1 MAKNKKSSSAQQV
14 LSPEKYIRT
23 KARNL
28 PIAECLIGD
37 NWQETGLTTIIIARR
52 HTNGNYTIG
61 SYLVDTFCL
70 GVKLATYFF
79 NISSNDYEEYKEHL
93 SEHRSMHATSYNEAH
108 NLIFGSIAYAE
119 ELGINPCKEFEL
131 TQYILEEDT
140 DDIPLIEYE
149 FGKDGKPCLVVEN
162 ALEGSKY
169 LPTLEI
175 TTGGEFRY
183 FIQDEELVSEEEA
196 AYMEENWNTVEYAYA
211 YPEYPKELHLTH
223 PELMVLLDKNKDFFL
238 EKEFVE
244 SLLSL
249 PRHTLIADLEQIIRY
264 KIGETNELLEKDT
277 VEKEY
282 DNALPHALNLLAELK
297 AEESLDVILEVMRQK
312 DEFMDYTFGDMGN
325 ILFPHILFYT
335 AVNQPDKI
343 KQYLMEPGLGTYLR
357 YYTLSGMIVA
367 LNEQPDKR
375 EEVINWCRDVLNLFL
390 KQADNKAIFDSGLI
404 GMTMADLIAI
414 EAVELLPEIE
424 KLFQTNKVDTY
435 CAGDYEQVKKRIKEP
450 NKYKANSN
458 ITDIHTWYENF
469 RKIFNVN

>member
-1 MAKNKKSSSAQQV
+1 MAKNKKNSTAQQA

-28 PIAECLIGD
+28 PVAECLVGD
-37 NWQETGLTTIIIARR
+37 NWQETGLTTIIVARR

-70 GVKLATYFF
+70 GVKLATHFF
-79 NISSNDYEEYKEHL
+79 NIPANEYEEYKNHL
-93 SEHRSMHATSYNEAH
+93 SEHGSMHVTSYNEAH

-119 ELGINPCKEFEL
+119 ELGIDPCKEFEL
-131 TQYILEEDT
+131 AQYLLEEDT

-149 FGKDGKPCLVVEN
+149 FGKNGKPCLVVEN

-169 LPTLEI
+169 LPALEM
-175 TTGGEFRY
+175 TTGGDFRY

-196 AYMEENWNTVEYAYA
+196 AYMEDNWNTVEYAYVC
-211 YPEYPKELHLTH
+211 PEYPKELNLTH

-238 EKEFVE
+238 EKELVD
-244 SLLSL
+244 SLLAL
-249 PRHTLIADLEQIIRY
+249 PRQTLIADLEQIIRY
-264 KIGETNELLEKDT
+264 KIGETNVLLEKDT
-277 VEKEY
+277 IEEEY

-312 DEFMDYTFGDMGN
+312 NEFMDYLLGEMGS
-325 ILFPHILFYT
+325 ILFPRILFYT
-335 AVNQPDKI
+335 AINQPDKI
-343 KQYLMEPGLGTYLR
+343 KQYLMEPGLATYLR
-357 YYTLSGMIVA
+357 YQTFAGMIIA
-367 LNEQPDKR
+367 LTEQPDKR
-375 EEVINWCRDVLNLFL
+375 EEAINWCRDVLNLFL
-390 KQADNKAIFDSGLI
+390 EQADNKMVFDSGLL
-404 GMTMADLIAI
+404 GMMMANLIDI
-414 EAVELLPEIE
+414 EAIELLPEIE

-435 CAGDYEQVKKRIKEP
+435 SAGDYDQVKKRIKTP